1 MCVLK
6 ATGGATLEGME
17 LFFLILV
24 LLVATRLFGE
34 LAERLGQPSL
44 IGELVSGVLLGAIF
58 VQGLGGGMLEVLHEL
73 QESHVFQALT
83 ELGMFFIMLYAG
95 IEMHPKEVAVHSK
108 SAIMT
113 AVGGMI
119 VPIVLGIALGWYMLP
134 EGEAKLA
141 QSIFIGIALAVTAVP
156 ATVRILIDLN
166 LLKKKIGQVIV
177 AAAVFD
183 DILSLVLLAWLTGLL
198 GADAG
203 LSVAGIAV
211 IAGKVMLFFVV
222 VVPMGHF
229 LFPMIGKHLTK
240 VHVKEFDFSVIVI
253 IAIAFGLLAHL
264 LGLHLIIGAFTAG
277 VFFGP
282 SVVGEKTYENV
293 RSKVSGVT
301 FGFFAPLFF
310 ASIGFDL
317 DLSAVIKAPMF
328 VLALIIVAFI
338 GKLAGAGTGALLSG
352 LGKRESFAVGVGMS
366 ARGAVELVI
375 AGIALDAGLFDV
387 SSGESEVSESL
398 FSSIVIMAVVTT
410 LMVPVLLKWV
420 MSSSA
425 VTWGDQEDP

>member
-1 MCVLK
+1 
-6 ATGGATLEGME
+6 ME
-17 LFFLILV
+17 LFLLILV

-34 LAERLGQPSL
+34 LAERVGQPAL

-58 VQGLGGGMLEVLHEL
+58 VQELGGGMLEVLHEL

-83 ELGMFFIMLYAG
+83 ELGMFFIMLFAG
-95 IEMHPKEVAVHSK
+95 IEMHPKEVAVYSK

-119 VPIVLGIALGWYMLP
+119 VPIALGIALGWYMLP
-134 EGEAKLA
+134 ESEARFA
-141 QSIFIGIALAVTAVP
+141 QSVFIGIALAVTAVP
-156 ATVRILIDLN
+156 ATVRILIDLD
-166 LLKKKIGQVIV
+166 LLKKRIGQVIV

-183 DILSLVLLAWLTGLL
+183 DILSLVLLAWLTGLIGAGAEL
-198 GADAG
+198 GVAD
-203 LSVAGIAV
+203 IAV
-211 IAGKVMLFFVV
+211 IAGKVILFFVV
-222 VVPMGHF
+222 VVPIGHF
-229 LFPMIGKHLTK
+229 LFPVIGKHLKK
-240 VHVKEFDFSVIVI
+240 VHVKEIDFSVMVI
-253 IAIAFGLLAHL
+253 IAIAFGLLAHVM
-264 LGLHLIIGAFTAG
+264 GLHLIIGAFTAG

-282 SVVGEKTYENV
+282 GVVGQKNYESV

-328 VLALIIVAFI
+328 VLALIVVAFI
-338 GKLAGAGTGALLSG
+338 GKLTGAGAGALLSG

-375 AGIALDAGLFDV
+375 AGIALDAGLFELY
-387 SSGESEVSESL
+387 SGDSLILESL
-398 FSSIVIMAVVTT
+398 FSSIVVMAVVTT
-410 LMVPVLLKWV
+410 LIVPVLLKWV

-425 VTWGDQEDP
+425 VAWGDQKDP

>member
-1 MCVLK
+1 
-6 ATGGATLEGME
+6 ME

-34 LAERLGQPSL
+34 LAERLGQPAL
-44 IGELVSGVLLGAIF
+44 IGELVSGVLLGAVF
-58 VQGLGGGMLEVLHEL
+58 AQEFGGGMLEVLHEL
-73 QESHVFQALT
+73 QESSVFQTLT
-83 ELGMFFIMLYAG
+83 ELGMFFIMLFAG
-95 IEMHPKEVAVHSK
+95 IEMHPKEVAAHSK
-108 SAIMT
+108 SAILT
-113 AVGGMI
+113 AIGGMV
-119 VPIVLGIALGWYMLP
+119 VPIVLGIALGWYVLP

-156 ATVRILIDLN
+156 ATVRILIDLD
-166 LLKKKIGQVIV
+166 LLKKGIGQVIV

-183 DILSLVLLAWLTGLL
+183 DILSLVLLAWLTGLI
-198 GADAG
+198 GADASPG
-203 LSVAGIAV
+203 LVDIAI
-211 IAGKVMLFFVV
+211 IAGKVILFFAVV
-222 VVPMGHF
+222 IPTGRF
-229 LFPMIGKHLTK
+229 LFPLIGKHLNK
-240 VHVKEFDFSVIVI
+240 VHVKEIDFSVVVIV
-253 IAIAFGLLAHL
+253 ALAFGLFAHV

-282 SVVGEKTYENV
+282 GVAGERNYESV

-310 ASIGFDL
+310 ASIGFEL
-317 DLSAVIKAPMF
+317 ELSAVFKVPMF
-328 VLALIIVAFI
+328 VLALIVFAFV

-387 SSGESEVSESL
+387 TGGSSPIAESL

-410 LMVPVLLKWV
+410 VLVPVLLKRV
-420 MSSSA
+420 MNSKPES
-425 VTWGDQEDP
+425 WGDPDTP